1 MLNIKKTVKLF
12 SEIREENIYG
22 TSVITNFDP
31 NSAFLGF
38 VNLDTQT
45 NKLHAVYT

>member
-12 SEIREENIYG
+12 SEIREEHIYG

-45 NKLHAVYT
+45 NKQHAVYK